1 MGVSQS
7 LTLTQS
13 SQNVAANTS
22 TVRILWKSTQTGES
36 HNLYTRTAKYYV
48 SVNGGSEAE
57 YSVSYTL
64 PKSSTQTIV
73 DTTITVNHKTDGT
86 GSIKVRT
93 WMDTDISE
101 GVVEQTKSL
110 TLTTIPR
117 ATTPTLSTRT
127 AQVGTSVTITL
138 PRASTSFTHDL
149 AYSLNDGTYITM
161 ITGITTGHTW
171 KIPTSLLSGLPT
183 AASGVVTIRCTTK
196 SGSTTIG
203 TKTARLTVTVAD
215 SDIPSISSVS
225 VSEGTSGLASR
236 FNAYI
241 QNKSTLKIGVT
252 ASATSGTSI
261 ASIQTIV
268 QGKKYTGASFTSD
281 VLTQPG
287 TFTIT
292 VQATDARGRVSAVY
306 EKSVTVLAYTEP
318 RIGEFDAYRVDANNT
333 PKESGEYVM
342 LKYDFSAPSLNGGN
356 SVTKKIEYKA
366 TTSTSYTTAQ
376 TSSNAISASVQERLT
391 SPTFPTDNS
400 YLFRLTVT
408 DYFGASASREVAV
421 QTEDVILDIK
431 ANGKGLAFGKV
442 SERDGVELG
451 WLAYDTA
458 GGTITNGLASNTDPQ
473 EDPDATM
480 EHLIAT
486 SKNTPVDGSL
496 YYINTYFN
504 QTRTL
509 NSERTQLGVP
519 VQNADPLGFR
529 RFSGGAWSAWW
540 KVQPVV
546 ETGTSGIWSYTKY
559 LDNTVELWGVYQIAN
574 TDCTTA
580 MGSMYRTAELS
591 PSGFPFTV
599 GSPKLVASYE
609 AASISGNTTAD
620 NGALLHPRGA
630 ATASGP
636 PKYYLIRPTTR
647 STLAGKITMHVVG
660 TW

>member
-22 TVRILWKSTQTGES
+22 TVRILWTSTQTGES
-36 HNLYTRTAKYYV
+36 HNLYNRTAKYYV

-64 PKSSTQTIV
+64 PKNSTKTIV

-101 GVVEQTKSL
+101 GVVEKTQTL

-117 ATTPTLSTRT
+117 ATTPTLSATT
-127 AQVGTSVTITL
+127 AQVGTSITITL
-138 PRASTSFTHDL
+138 NRASTSFTHDL
-149 AYSLNDGTYITM
+149 AYSLNDGTYVTM
-161 ITGITTGHTW
+161 TTGVTTGYTW
-171 KIPTSLLSGLPT
+171 RVPTSLLSGLPD
-183 AASGVVTIRCTTK
+183 AASGVVTIRCITK

-215 SDIPSISSVS
+215 TDIPSISSVS

-236 FNAYI
+236 FGAYI
-241 QNKSTLKIGVT
+241 QNKSTLKISVT

-261 ASIQTIV
+261 ASIQTTV
-268 QGKKYTGASFTSD
+268 QGKKYTGAAFTSD
-281 VLTQPG
+281 VLTQSG

-292 VQATDARGRVSAVY
+292 AQATDARGRVSAVY
-306 EKSVTVLAYTEP
+306 EKDVTVLAYTEP
-318 RIGEFDAYRVDANNT
+318 RIGEFDAYRVDANST
-333 PKESGEYVM
+333 PKETGEYVM

-366 TTSTSYTTAQ
+366 TTASSYTTVQ
-376 TSSNAISASVQERLT
+376 TSSNAISATVQERLT

-408 DYFGASASREVAV
+408 DYFGASASREVEV
-421 QTEDVILDIK
+421 GTEDVILDIK
-431 ANGKGLAFGKV
+431 ANGRGIAFGKV

-451 WLAYDTA
+451 WLAYDTE
-458 GGTITNGLASNTDPQ
+458 GGAITNGLASNTDTQ
-473 EDPDATM
+473 EDPDATL

-486 SKNTPVDGSL
+486 SKNTPVAGYE

-504 QTRTL
+504 QTKTL
-509 NSERTQLGVP
+509 NSERTQLAIP
-519 VQNADPLGFR
+519 IQNAAPLGLR

-540 KVQPVV
+540 TVQPVV
-546 ETGTSGIWSYTKY
+546 EAGTSGIWDYIKY
-559 LDNTVELWGVYQIAN
+559 LDNTVELWGRYQIAN

-580 MGSMYRTAELS
+580 LGNMYRTAELT
-591 PSGFPFTV
+591 PTAYPFQVDNARVVAHYIGNAMSGT
-599 GSPKLVASYE
+599 G
-609 AASISGNTTAD
+609 TAD
-620 NGALLHPRGA
+620 NGAILYPRTGGD
-630 ATASGP
+630 SLGP
-636 PKYYLIRPTTR
+636 PKYYLLRPSSR
-647 STLAGKITMHVVG
+647 STVAGSIYLYVRG